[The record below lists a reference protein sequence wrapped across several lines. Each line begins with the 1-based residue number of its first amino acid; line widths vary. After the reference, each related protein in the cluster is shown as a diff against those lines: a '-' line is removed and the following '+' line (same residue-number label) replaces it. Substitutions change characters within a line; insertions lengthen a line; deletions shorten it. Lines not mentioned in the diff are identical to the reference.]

1 MSVTSA
7 PAEKAVA
14 SGPGSPSSGPP
25 RAVPATGWK
34 FPRIN
39 FNLRG
44 FAFAVGLVL
53 VLEILT
59 ATFVTS
65 AYVPRP
71 SEVGEALIAEMQR
84 GDILSG
90 IGLTM
95 GAYAQGFGLAIV
107 LGVVLGAAL
116 GASTVAYNVFRVV
129 IEFLR
134 PLPSVALIPFSI
146 LLLGVGTTTTVAMIT
161 YASFWPILFNT
172 YYGVRGV
179 NQVAVDTARV
189 FGLSRLYVFFRV
201 QIPSAAASIATGVRV
216 SASLALILVITVEIL
231 TRSGGLGYY
240 IVRMQVAIR
249 TEDMYAGIFLVGLLG
264 YVISLL
270 MTWLERRVVFWNSD
284 IREEGGR

>member
-1 MSVTSA
+1 MTMTSA
-7 PAEKAVA
+7 PTEKAVA
-14 SGPGSPSSGPP
+14 SGPGPSTGPP
-25 RAVPATGWK
+25 QAGGRTGWR
-34 FPRIN
+34 FPRVG
-39 FNLRG
+39 FNPRGLG
-44 FAFAVGLVL
+44 FAIGLVA
-53 VLEILT
+53 VLEVLT
-59 ATFVTS
+59 ATLVTS

-71 SEVGEALIAEMQR
+71 SEVGQALIAELER
-84 GDILSG
+84 GDILTG

-95 GAYAQGFGLAIV
+95 NAYAQGLGLAIV

-172 YYGVRGV
+172 YYGVRAV
-179 NQVAVDTARV
+179 NEVSVDTARV
-189 FGLSRLYVFFRV
+189 FGLSRLAVFFRV

-249 TEDMYAGIFLVGLLG
+249 TEDMYAGIFLVGLIG

-270 MTWLERRVVFWNSD
+270 MTYLERRVVFWNSD

>member
-7 PAEKAVA
+7 PTKKAVVSRPGP
-14 SGPGSPSSGPP
+14 SGGPP
-25 RAVPATGWK
+25 RAAGRTGWK
-34 FPRIN
+34 FPRIG

-44 FAFAVGLVL
+44 FAFAIGLVL
-53 VLEILT
+53 LLEILT
-59 ATFVTS
+59 ATLVTS

-71 SEVGEALIAEMQR
+71 SEVGRALITEMER
-84 GDILSG
+84 GDILTG

-95 GAYAQGFGLAIV
+95 GAYAQGLGLAII
-107 LGVVLGAAL
+107 LGVVLGAAI
-116 GASTVAYNVFRVV
+116 GASTIAYNVFRVV

-179 NQVAVDTARV
+179 NQVSVDTARI
-189 FGLSRLYVFFRV
+189 FGLSRLSVFFRV
-201 QIPSAAASIATGVRV
+201 QIPSAASSIATGIRV

-249 TEDMYAGIFLVGLLG
+249 TEDMYAGIFLVGLIG
-264 YVISLL
+264 YAISLL

>member
-1 MSVTSA
+1 MTMTSA
-7 PAEKAVA
+7 PTEKAAA
-14 SGPGSPSSGPP
+14 SSPASKSGPP
-25 RAVPATGWK
+25 QPGGRTGWK
-34 FPRIN
+34 LPRIG

-44 FAFAVGLVL
+44 FAFAIGVIA
-53 VLEILT
+53 VLELLT
-59 ATFVTS
+59 ATLVTS

-71 SEVGEALIAEMQR
+71 SEVGGALLAELER
-84 GDILSG
+84 GDILTG

-95 GAYAQGFGLAIV
+95 NAYGQGLGLAIV

-116 GASTVAYNVFRVV
+116 GASTIAYNVFRVV

-172 YYGVRGV
+172 YYGVRAV
-179 NQVAVDTARV
+179 NEVAVDSARV
-189 FGLSRLYVFFRV
+189 FGLSRLAIFFRV

-249 TEDMYAGIFLVGLLG
+249 TEDMFAGIFLVGVIG
-264 YVISLL
+264 YVIALL
-270 MTWLERRVVFWNSD
+270 MSWLESRVIFWNSD